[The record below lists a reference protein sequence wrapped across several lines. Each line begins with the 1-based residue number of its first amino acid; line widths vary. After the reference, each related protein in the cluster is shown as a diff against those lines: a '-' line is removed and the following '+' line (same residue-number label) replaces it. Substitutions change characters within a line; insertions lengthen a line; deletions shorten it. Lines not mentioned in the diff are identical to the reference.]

1 MQKLYN
7 FEALYSSPEIQCKSY
22 VIKIAH
28 RKSNFMKKISLI
40 FLISKHLFYVLI
52 RPTVQRNLRSLNP
65 FFLLSNQ
72 SQLSLDLV
80 ANDSSIWL
88 KLF

>member
-1 MQKLYN
+1 MAQRNSTRLIVDHESLPKCEIFFIKTN
-7 FEALYSSPEIQCKSY
+7 FTIMLNNKW
-22 VIKIAH
+22 
-28 RKSNFMKKISLI
+28 L
-40 FLISKHLFYVLI
+40 YVLI

-88 KLF
+88 KLFLK

>member
-1 MQKLYN
+1 MNRPLSVKN
-7 FEALYSSPEIQCKSY
+7 FY
-22 VIKIAH
+22 IKTTFTIMLNN
-28 RKSNFMKKISLI
+28 KWL
-40 FLISKHLFYVLI
+40 YVLI

-88 KLF
+88 KLFLKK